1 MTKLDV
7 VEEIKKKLKEV
18 EDNQIKLLDGY
29 YKCHESLMVSW
40 KVDGDAI
47 DCKDPHEI
55 YDFNPSIEYG
65 DFGKRH
71 ISLIYLFFPQNVS
84 FVGEVNQKLME
95 KYGKGGENLR
105 YNMILKYSYIVDIK
119 ENNEQSDEDAMKV
132 K

>member
-71 ISLIYLFFPQNVS
+71 ISLIYSFFPTECFICRRGKSKVDGKVWKRWRKSKIQHDL
-84 FVGEVNQKLME
+84 EVFI
-95 KYGKGGENLR
+95 YCG
-105 YNMILKYSYIVDIK
+105 Y
-119 ENNEQSDEDAMKV
+119 
-132 K
+132 